1 MLYANNYET
10 PKERINPWK
19 GSGAHRVVT
28 AIQTSDSK
36 APILT
41 PALKSHLWCAVN
53 KVMDVGDAGSWA
65 AGPEAGAGEGTW
77 SQMEPSP

>member
-28 AIQTSDSK
+28 AI
-36 APILT
+36 
-41 PALKSHLWCAVN
+41 
-53 KVMDVGDAGSWA
+53 
-65 AGPEAGAGEGTW
+65 
-77 SQMEPSP
+77 